1 MTISNLVKL
10 NYQFYGNSLMMKKL
24 CFQSLRMKEKT
35 ATANVETNKGHAL
48 FVEDQGCVARL
59 VTITLVMGAMENL
72 VVRMDTNVFDSQVG
86 FDFSKIY

>member
-24 CFQSLRMKEKT
+24 CVQFLRMKEKI

-48 FVEDQGCVARL
+48 GVEDQGCVAGL
-59 VTITLVMGAMENL
+59 VTITLVMGAMENQ
-72 VVRMDTNVFDSQVG
+72 VVRMNMNVFDSQVG
-86 FDFSKIY
+86 FNFSKIY